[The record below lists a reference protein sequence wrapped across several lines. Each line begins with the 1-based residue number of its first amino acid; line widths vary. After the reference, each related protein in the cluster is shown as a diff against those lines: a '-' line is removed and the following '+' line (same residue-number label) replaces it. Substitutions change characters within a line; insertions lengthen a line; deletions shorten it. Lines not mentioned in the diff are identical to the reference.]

1 MKGGTMKN
9 LRQRLRFVSM
19 FMAFF
24 LIVISVPYRPVLAA
38 MISTEDMINSQR
50 TQDVREYINSVL
62 TREEIQNALISQG
75 IDPLEAQ
82 ARINSLTDMEA
93 IQLANRIDQVPAGGS
108 AFGAIV
114 GAAVIVFIV
123 LVITDI
129 LGYTD
134 IFTFIKPQG

>member
-1 MKGGTMKN
+1 
-9 LRQRLRFVSM
+9 M

-50 TQDVREYINSVL
+50 TLEVREYINSVL
-62 TREEIQNALISQG
+62 TREEIQNALINQG

-82 ARINSLTDMEA
+82 TRINSLTDMEA

-108 AFGAIV
+108 AFGTIV

>member
-1 MKGGTMKN
+1 
-9 LRQRLRFVSM
+9 M

-50 TQDVREYINSVL
+50 TLKVREYINSVL
-62 TREEIQNALISQG
+62 TREEIQNALINQG

-82 ARINSLTDMEA
+82 TRINSLTDMEA

-108 AFGAIV
+108 AFGTIV

>member
-1 MKGGTMKN
+1 
-9 LRQRLRFVSM
+9 M

-24 LIVISVPYRPVLAA
+24 LIVISVPYQPVLAA

-50 TQDVREYINSVL
+50 TLEVREYINSVL
-62 TREEIQNALISQG
+62 TREEIQNALINQG

-82 ARINSLTDMEA
+82 TRINSLTDMEA

-108 AFGAIV
+108 AFGTIV

>member
-1 MKGGTMKN
+1 
-9 LRQRLRFVSM
+9 
-19 FMAFF
+19 MAKK
-24 LIVISVPYRPVLAA
+24 
-38 MISTEDMINSQR
+38 
-50 TQDVREYINSVL
+50 
-62 TREEIQNALISQG
+62 
-75 IDPLEAQ
+75 EAQ